1 MTTEIWQLSESE
13 LLADAAAVS
22 HRIQLLEARRI
33 ALVAEIDTRVSRE
46 KLGFP
51 GPAGWLTSTTL
62 LSPSKA
68 TKIVALA
75 RGMAAFPDI
84 ADAVNTGVMTIDH
97 AALILTFAETPPE
110 HLPEKGR
117 DAARAALI
125 KSATGPDARTGR
137 IRAAITRLEDSFG
150 NKKPPAEN
158 TDRNELFASTTLNG
172 RLVLKGDFDAVT
184 GEKLL
189 TALSPLTE
197 PHPAADGTQDDR
209 SPARRRADAF
219 GHILDQYLASSD
231 RPIEGGERPHLNL
244 HISLRDLTDLQNRG
258 GEHDITDDE
267 TSRAATES
275 DTDTA
280 DPVDINTGGPMHP
293 DSAGESD
300 TGTAHTDSDTGSS
313 SSRSGGSGS
322 GRSGGSGS
330 GSEGDRGAAD
340 RGAYRD
346 LFGDGTTVGWLP
358 WMGPLSR
365 NTSRQLA
372 CDCVLTAIVMDENG
386 NPLNLAR
393 TARTV
398 TAKQRKAL
406 TARDHGCAF
415 PGCGKPAAWT
425 EGHHIRHWGDGGPT
439 DMNNLVLLC
448 GFHHRLIHHSDW
460 EVFIGTNNHPWFVP
474 PATVDPYRQPR
485 PSHARAG
492 PHIA

>member
-22 HRIQLLEARRI
+22 HQIQLLEARRI

-62 LSPSKA
+62 LTPSKA
-68 TKIVALA
+68 NKIVALA
-75 RGMAAFPDI
+75 RGLKNFPDI

-97 AALILTFAETPPE
+97 AALILAFAETPPKD
-110 HLPEKGR
+110 LPDEGR
-117 DAARAALI
+117 DVARRSLIAA
-125 KSATGPDARTGR
+125 ATGPDARTGR

-150 NKKPPAEN
+150 NKKPPAED
-158 TDRNELFASTTLNG
+158 TDRNEFFASKTLNG
-172 RLVLKGDFDAVT
+172 RLVLKGDFDAIT

-197 PHPAADGTQDDR
+197 PRPAADGTETPKTGDDR
-209 SPARRRADAF
+209 SPAKRRADAF

-244 HISLRDLTDLQNRG
+244 HISLRDLTDLRDSADAD
-258 GEHDITDDE
+258 DIADDE
-267 TSRAATES
+267 TTRAAAES
-275 DTDTA
+275 DTEA
-280 DPVDINTGGPMHP
+280 GDPVDINTGSPIIDDAPTEP
-293 DSAGESD
+293 DN
-300 TGTAHTDSDTGSS
+300 
-313 SSRSGGSGS
+313 
-322 GRSGGSGS
+322 GSGS
-330 GSEGDRGAAD
+330 GSDRRATD

-386 NPLNLAR
+386 SPINLAR

-406 TARDHGCAF
+406 IARDHTCAF
-415 PGCGKPAAWT
+415 PGCGKPASWT
-425 EGHHIRHWGDGGPT
+425 EAHHIRHWADGGRT

-448 GFHHRLIHHSDW
+448 GFHHRLLHHSDW
-460 EVFIGTNNHPWFVP
+460 EVFIGADNHPWFIP
-474 PATVDPYRQPR
+474 PASVDPYRQPR

>member
-22 HRIQLLEARRI
+22 HQIQLLEARRI

-68 TKIVALA
+68 TRIVALA

-84 ADAVNTGVMTIDH
+84 ADAVNTGVMSVDH

-110 HLPEKGR
+110 NLPQKGR
-117 DAARAALI
+117 DMARAALI
-125 KSATGPDARTGR
+125 QAATGPDARTGR

-150 NKKPPAEN
+150 TKKPPAEN

-172 RLVLKGDFDAVT
+172 RLVLKGDFDAIT

-197 PHPAADGTQDDR
+197 PHPAVDGSQDDR
-209 SPARRRADAF
+209 SPAKRRADAF
-219 GHILDQYLASSD
+219 GHILDQYLASND
-231 RPIEGGERPHLNL
+231 RPIEGGERPHVNL
-244 HISLRDLTDLQNRG
+244 HIRLQDLADLQG
-258 GEHDITDDE
+258 GVHDITDDE
-267 TSRAATES
+267 TSRAAAES
-275 DTDTA
+275 DDATQPAT
-280 DPVDINTGGPMHP
+280 T
-293 DSAGESD
+293 
-300 TGTAHTDSDTGSS
+300 
-313 SSRSGGSGS
+313 
-322 GRSGGSGS
+322 
-330 GSEGDRGAAD
+330 D

-346 LFGDGTTVGWLP
+346 LFGDGTSVGWLP

-393 TARTV
+393 TARTI
-398 TAKQRKAL
+398 TAKQRTAL

-425 EGHHIRHWGDGGPT
+425 EGHHIWHWGDGGPT

-460 EVFIGTNNHPWFVP
+460 EVFIGTDNHPWFIP

-485 PSHARAG
+485 QSHARAG

>member
-1 MTTEIWQLSESE
+1 MTAEIWQLSESE

-22 HRIQLLEARRI
+22 HQIQLLEARRI

-51 GPAGWLTSTTL
+51 GPAGWLASTTL

-84 ADAVNTGVMTIDH
+84 ADAVNTGVMSVDH

-110 HLPEKGR
+110 NLPEEGR
-117 DAARAALI
+117 DAARRALI
-125 KSATGPDARTGR
+125 KAATGPDARTGR

-150 NKKPPAEN
+150 TKKPPAEN

-172 RLVLKGDFDAVT
+172 RLVLKGDFDAIT

-189 TALSPLTE
+189 IALSPLTE

-231 RPIEGGERPHLNL
+231 RPIEGGERPHVNL
-244 HISLRDLTDLQNRG
+244 HIRLQDLADLQG
-258 GEHDITDDE
+258 GVHDITDDE
-267 TSRAATES
+267 NTRAATE
-275 DTDTA
+275 
-280 DPVDINTGGPMHP
+280 P
-293 DSAGESD
+293 
-300 TGTAHTDSDTGSS
+300 SS
-313 SSRSGGSGS
+313 NCDGSGPTT
-322 GRSGGSGS
+322 
-330 GSEGDRGAAD
+330 D

-346 LFGDGTTVGWLP
+346 LFGDGTSVGWLP

-425 EGHHIRHWGDGGPT
+425 EGHHIWHWGDGGPT

-460 EVFIGTNNHPWFVP
+460 EVFIGTDNHPWFVP

>member
-33 ALVAEIDTRVSRE
+33 ALVADIDTRVSRE

-68 TKIVALA
+68 NKIVALA
-75 RGMAAFPDI
+75 RGMKNFPDI
-84 ADAVNTGVMTIDH
+84 ADAVNTAVMTVDH
-97 AALILTFAETPPE
+97 AALILTFAETPPKN
-110 HLPEKGR
+110 LPQEGR
-117 DAARAALI
+117 DVARKALI
-125 KSATGPDARTGR
+125 AAATGPEARTGR
-137 IRAAITRLEDSFG
+137 IRAAITRLVDTFG
-150 NKKPPAEN
+150 GKKPPAED
-158 TDRNELFASTTLNG
+158 TDRNELFASKTLNG
-172 RLVLKGDFDAVT
+172 RLVLKGDFDAIT

-197 PHPAADGTQDDR
+197 PRPAADGTETPKVGDDR
-209 SPARRRADAF
+209 SPAKRRADAF
-219 GHILDQYLASSD
+219 GHILDRYLASNN
-231 RPIEGGERPHLNL
+231 RPTEGGEKPHVNL
-244 HISLRDLTDLQNRG
+244 HIRLQDLQSQNNS
-258 GEHDITDDE
+258 DITDDE
-267 TSRAATES
+267 TTRAAAEP
-275 DTDTA
+275 DTD
-280 DPVDINTGGPMHP
+280 PV
-293 DSAGESD
+293 
-300 TGTAHTDSDTGSS
+300 
-313 SSRSGGSGS
+313 
-322 GRSGGSGS
+322 
-330 GSEGDRGAAD
+330 AAD
-340 RGAYRD
+340 RSAYRD
-346 LFGDGTTVGWLP
+346 LFGDGTSVGWLP

-372 CDCVLTAIVMDENG
+372 CDCLLTAIVMDENG

-398 TAKQRKAL
+398 TAKQKRAL

-425 EGHHIRHWGDGGPT
+425 EGHHIWHWADGGPT

-448 GFHHRLIHHSDW
+448 GFHHRLIHHSGW
-460 EVFIGTNNHPWFVP
+460 EVFIAADQHPWFIP

-485 PSHARAG
+485 QSHARAG

>member
-1 MTTEIWQLSESE
+1 MATEIWQLSEAE
-13 LLADAAAVS
+13 LLADAADVS
-22 HRIQLLEARRI
+22 HKIQLLESRRI
-33 ALVAEIDTRVSRE
+33 ALVADIDTRVSRE

-75 RGMAAFPDI
+75 RGMKNFPDI

-97 AALILTFAETPPE
+97 AALILTFAETPPKN
-110 HLPEKGR
+110 LPQEGR
-117 DAARAALI
+117 DAARKALI
-125 KSATGPDARTGR
+125 AAATGPEARTDR
-137 IRAAITRLEDSFG
+137 IRAAITKLQDTFG
-150 NKKPPAEN
+150 GKKPAAED
-158 TDRNELFASTTLNG
+158 TDRNELFASKTLNG
-172 RLVLKGDFDAVT
+172 RLVAKMDFDAIT

-197 PHPAADGTQDDR
+197 PHPAADGTPDDR
-209 SPARRRADAF
+209 SPAKRRADAF
-219 GHILDQYLASSD
+219 GHILDQYLATSD

-244 HISLRDLTDLQNRG
+244 HIRLQDLTDLRDSAD
-258 GEHDITDDE
+258 DITDDE

-275 DTDTA
+275 DTD
-280 DPVDINTGGPMHP
+280 PV
-293 DSAGESD
+293 
-300 TGTAHTDSDTGSS
+300 
-313 SSRSGGSGS
+313 
-322 GRSGGSGS
+322 
-330 GSEGDRGAAD
+330 AAD

-346 LFGDGTTVGWLP
+346 LFGDGTSVGWLP

-372 CDCVLTAIVMDENG
+372 CDCLLTAIVMDENG

-398 TAKQRKAL
+398 TAKQKRAL

-425 EGHHIRHWGDGGPT
+425 EGHHIWHWTDGGPT
-439 DMNNLVLLC
+439 DMDNLVLLC
-448 GFHHRLIHHSDW
+448 GFHHRLVHHSDW
-460 EVFIGTNNHPWFVP
+460 EVFIGTDNHPWFVP

-485 PSHARAG
+485 QSHARAG

>member
-1 MTTEIWQLSESE
+1 MTTAIWQLSESE
-13 LLADAAAVS
+13 LLADATAAS
-22 HRIQLLEARRI
+22 HQIQLLEARRI

-62 LSPSKA
+62 LTPSKA

-75 RGMAAFPDI
+75 RGLKNFPDI
-84 ADAVNTGVMTIDH
+84 ADAVNTASISVDH
-97 AALILTFAETPPE
+97 AALILTFAETPPKN
-110 HLPEKGR
+110 LPQEGQ
-117 DAARAALI
+117 DVARAALLTA
-125 KSATGPDARTGR
+125 ATGPDARTGPL
-137 IRAAITRLEDSFG
+137 RAAITKLEDTYGS
-150 NKKPPAEN
+150 KKPPDD

-172 RLVLKGDFDAVT
+172 RLVLKADFDAVT

-197 PHPAADGTQDDR
+197 PQPAADGTQDER

-219 GHILDQYLASSD
+219 GHILDRYLASSN
-231 RPIEGGERPHLNL
+231 RPTEGGEKPHVNL
-244 HISLRDLTDLQNRG
+244 HISLRDLTNLRRG
-258 GEHDITDDE
+258 QDDGNGNGS
-267 TSRAATES
+267 TATES
-275 DTDTA
+275 DCSSGNGDG
-280 DPVDINTGGPMHP
+280 VDSSG
-293 DSAGESD
+293 SD
-300 TGTAHTDSDTGSS
+300 GCA
-313 SSRSGGSGS
+313 SGS
-322 GRSGGSGS
+322 GDGCDNDSRS
-330 GSEGDRGAAD
+330 ATTD

-358 WMGPLSR
+358 WMGPLTR
-365 NTSRQLA
+365 ETSRQLA
-372 CDCVLTAIVMDENG
+372 CDCILTAIVMDENG
-386 NPLNLAR
+386 SPINLAR

-398 TAKQRKAL
+398 TAKQKRAL

-425 EGHHIRHWGDGGPT
+425 EGHHIWHWTDGGPT

-460 EVFIGTNNHPWFVP
+460 EVFIGTDNHPWFIP

-485 PSHARAG
+485 QSHARAG
-492 PHIA
+492 PHIT

>member
-22 HRIQLLEARRI
+22 HQIQLLEARRI

-46 KLGFP
+46 KLGVP

-97 AALILTFAETPPE
+97 AALILAFAETPPE
-110 HLPEKGR
+110 HLPQKGR

-125 KSATGPDARTGR
+125 KAATGPDARTGR

-150 NKKPPAEN
+150 TKKPPAEN
-158 TDRNELFASTTLNG
+158 PDRNELFASKILNG
-172 RLVLKGDFDAVT
+172 RLVLQGDFDAIT

-197 PHPAADGTQDDR
+197 PHPAADGTQDQR
-209 SPARRRADAF
+209 SPAKRRADAF
-219 GHILDQYLASSD
+219 GHILDHYLASSD

-244 HISLRDLTDLQNRG
+244 HIRLQDLTDLQNCG
-258 GEHDITDDE
+258 GEDDITDDE

-275 DTDTA
+275 ETDTVDLVDIITGNPVDTDAETE
-280 DPVDINTGGPMHP
+280 P
-293 DSAGESD
+293 DNEN
-300 TGTAHTDSDTGSS
+300 
-313 SSRSGGSGS
+313 
-322 GRSGGSGS
+322 GSGS
-330 GSEGDRGAAD
+330 GSGSGSGDHGEGGAAD

-346 LFGDGTTVGWLP
+346 LFGDGASVGWLP

-398 TAKQRKAL
+398 TAKQRRAL

-425 EGHHIRHWGDGGPT
+425 EGHHIWHWGDGGPT

-460 EVFIGTNNHPWFVP
+460 EVFIGTDNHPWFVP

>member
-13 LLADAAAVS
+13 LLADAADVS

-33 ALVAEIDTRVSRE
+33 ALVADIDTRVSRE

-62 LSPSKA
+62 LTPSKA
-68 TKIVALA
+68 NKIVALA
-75 RGMAAFPDI
+75 RGLKNFPDI
-84 ADAVNTGVMTIDH
+84 ADAVNTGVMSVDH
-97 AALILTFAETPPE
+97 AALILTFAEAPPKN
-110 HLPEKGR
+110 LPQEGR
-117 DAARAALI
+117 DIARSAMITA
-125 KSATGPDARTGR
+125 ATGPGARTDK
-137 IRAAITRLEDSFG
+137 IREAITKLEDTYGSD
-150 NKKPPAEN
+150 KPPPED
-158 TDRNELFASTTLNG
+158 TDRNELFASKTLNG
-172 RLVLKGDFDAVT
+172 RLVAKMDFDAIT

-197 PHPAADGTQDDR
+197 PCPAADGTQDER

-219 GHILDQYLASSD
+219 GHILDRYLASKD
-231 RPIEGGERPHLNL
+231 RPTEGGEKPHVNL
-244 HISLRDLTDLQNRG
+244 HIRLQDLTDLRDSAD
-258 GEHDITDDE
+258 DITDDE
-267 TSRAATES
+267 SSRAATES
-275 DTDTA
+275 ETAAA
-280 DPVDINTGGPMHP
+280 DPVDINTGNPIDTDAATEP
-293 DSAGESD
+293 DHENS
-300 TGTAHTDSDTGSS
+300 
-313 SSRSGGSGS
+313 SGS
-322 GRSGGSGS
+322 G
-330 GSEGDRGAAD
+330 DRGGGDAAAD

-365 NTSRQLA
+365 ETSRQLA
-372 CDCVLTAIVMDENG
+372 CDCLLTAIVMDENG

-398 TAKQRKAL
+398 TAKQKRAL

-425 EGHHIRHWGDGGPT
+425 EGHHIWHWADGGPT
-439 DMNNLVLLC
+439 DMDNLVLLC

-460 EVFIGTNNHPWFVP
+460 DVFIGSDQHPWFVP

-485 PSHARAG
+485 QSHARAG

>member
-13 LLADAAAVS
+13 LLAESAEVS

-62 LSPSKA
+62 LSPAKA

-75 RGMAAFPDI
+75 RGLKNFPDI
-84 ADAVNTGVMTIDH
+84 ADAVNTGVMSVDH
-97 AALILTFAETPPE
+97 AALILTFAETPPKD
-110 HLPEKGR
+110 LPEEGR
-117 DAARAALI
+117 VMARTAMIAA
-125 KSATGPDARTGR
+125 ATGPEARTGR
-137 IRAAITRLEDSFG
+137 IRAAITKLEDEFG
-150 NKKPPAEN
+150 GKTPPPEN
-158 TDRNELFASTTLNG
+158 TDRNELFASKTLNG
-172 RLVLKGDFDAVT
+172 RLVLKGDFDAIT

-197 PHPAADGTQDDR
+197 PQPAADGTQDDR

-219 GHILDQYLASSD
+219 GHILDQYLASSS

-244 HISLRDLTDLQNRG
+244 HISLRDLTDLRDSADTD
-258 GEHDITDDE
+258 DITDDE
-267 TSRAATES
+267 NTRTANES
-275 DTDTA
+275 DD
-280 DPVDINTGGPMHP
+280 GGHP
-293 DSAGESD
+293 AS
-300 TGTAHTDSDTGSS
+300 
-313 SSRSGGSGS
+313 
-322 GRSGGSGS
+322 
-330 GSEGDRGAAD
+330 D
-340 RGAYRD
+340 RGAYGD

-386 NPLNLAR
+386 SPINLAR

-406 TARDHGCAF
+406 IARDHTCAF
-415 PGCGKPAAWT
+415 PGCGKPASWT
-425 EGHHIRHWGDGGPT
+425 EAHHIWHWADGGPT

-460 EVFIGTNNHPWFVP
+460 EVFIGTDNHPWFVP

>member
-1 MTTEIWQLSESE
+1 MTAAIWQLSESE
-13 LLADAAAVS
+13 LLADAATVS

-33 ALVAEIDTRVSRE
+33 ALVADIDTRVARE

-62 LSPSKA
+62 LTPSKA

-75 RGMAAFPDI
+75 RGLKNFPDI
-84 ADAVNTGVMTIDH
+84 ADAVNAGVMSVDH
-97 AALILTFAETPPE
+97 AALILTFAETPPKN
-110 HLPEKGR
+110 LPQAGQ
-117 DAARAALI
+117 DMARKAMINA
-125 KSATGPDARTGR
+125 ATGPQARTDR
-137 IRAAITRLEDSFG
+137 IREAITNLNDRFGG
-150 NKKPPAEN
+150 NKPPPED
-158 TDRNELFASTTLNG
+158 TDRNELFASKTLNG
-172 RLVLKGDFDAVT
+172 RLVLKGDFDAIT

-197 PHPAADGTQDDR
+197 PRPAADGTETPKTGDDR
-209 SPARRRADAF
+209 SPAKRRADAF

-231 RPIEGGERPHLNL
+231 RPTEGGERPHLNL
-244 HISLRDLTDLQNRG
+244 HISLRDLTDLRDSADAD
-258 GEHDITDDE
+258 DITDDIADDE
-267 TSRAATES
+267 NTRAADES
-275 DTDTA
+275 DD
-280 DPVDINTGGPMHP
+280 DGHP
-293 DSAGESD
+293 A
-300 TGTAHTDSDTGSS
+300 T
-313 SSRSGGSGS
+313 
-322 GRSGGSGS
+322 
-330 GSEGDRGAAD
+330 D

-365 NTSRQLA
+365 NSSRQLA

-386 NPLNLAR
+386 SPINLAR

-406 TARDHGCAF
+406 IARDHTCAF
-415 PGCGKPAAWT
+415 PGCGKPASWT
-425 EGHHIRHWGDGGPT
+425 EAHHIWHWADGGPT

-448 GFHHRLIHHSDW
+448 GFHHRLLHHSDW
-460 EVFIGTNNHPWFVP
+460 EVFIGIDQHPWFVP
-474 PATVDPYRQPR
+474 PASVDPYRQPR

>member
-22 HRIQLLEARRI
+22 HQIQLLEARRI
-33 ALVAEIDTRVSRE
+33 ALVGEIDTRVSRE

-75 RGMAAFPDI
+75 RGLKNFSDI
-84 ADAVNTGVMTIDH
+84 ADAVNTGVMSVDH
-97 AALILTFAETPPE
+97 AALILTFAETPPKD
-110 HLPEKGR
+110 LPEEGR
-117 DAARAALI
+117 VMARTAMIAA
-125 KSATGPDARTGR
+125 ATGPEALTGR
-137 IRAAITRLEDSFG
+137 IRAAITKLEDEFG
-150 NKKPPAEN
+150 GKTPPPEN
-158 TDRNELFASTTLNG
+158 TDRNELFASKTLNG
-172 RLVLKGDFDAVT
+172 RLVLKGDFDAIT

-197 PHPAADGTQDDR
+197 PRPAADGTETFKIADDR

-244 HISLRDLTDLQNRG
+244 HISLRDLTDLRDSADVD
-258 GEHDITDDE
+258 DIADDE
-267 TSRAATES
+267 NTRAADES
-275 DTDTA
+275 DA
-280 DPVDINTGGPMHP
+280 GP
-293 DSAGESD
+293 
-300 TGTAHTDSDTGSS
+300 T
-313 SSRSGGSGS
+313 
-322 GRSGGSGS
+322 
-330 GSEGDRGAAD
+330 AD

-346 LFGDGTTVGWLP
+346 LFGDGTSVGWLP

-386 NPLNLAR
+386 SPINLAR

-425 EGHHIRHWGDGGPT
+425 EGHHIWHWADGGPT

-460 EVFIGTNNHPWFVP
+460 EVFIGTDNHPWFIP

>member
-1 MTTEIWQLSESE
+1 MTTEIWQLSEAQ
-13 LLADAAAVS
+13 LLADAADVS
-22 HRIQLLEARRI
+22 HHIQLMEARRI

-62 LSPSKA
+62 LSPGTA

-75 RGMAAFPDI
+75 RGLKNFPDI
-84 ADAVNTGVMTIDH
+84 ADAVNTGVTSVDH
-97 AALILTFAETPPE
+97 AALILTFAETPPKN
-110 HLPEKGR
+110 LPQEGQ
-117 DAARAALI
+117 DLARAALLTA
-125 KSATGPDARTGR
+125 ATGPDARTGPL
-137 IRAAITRLEDSFG
+137 RAAITKLHDTYG
-150 NKKPPAEN
+150 DKKPPDD

-172 RLVLKGDFDAVT
+172 RLVAKMDFDAIT
-184 GEKLL
+184 GEKFL

-197 PHPAADGTQDDR
+197 PHPAADGTPDER
-209 SPARRRADAF
+209 SPAKRRADAF
-219 GHILDQYLASSD
+219 AHILDRYLASSN
-231 RPIEGGERPHLNL
+231 RPTEGGEKPHVNL
-244 HISLRDLTDLQNRG
+244 HITLRDLTNLRSTMN
-258 GEHDITDDE
+258 TD
-267 TSRAATES
+267 
-275 DTDTA
+275 
-280 DPVDINTGGPMHP
+280 
-293 DSAGESD
+293 
-300 TGTAHTDSDTGSS
+300 TDSDTDSNYENSS
-313 SSRSGGSGS
+313 TATEPDNARESRSGSGDGCDS
-322 GRSGGSGS
+322 ATGPS
-330 GSEGDRGAAD
+330 AD

-365 NTSRQLA
+365 ETSRQLA
-372 CDCVLTAIVMDENG
+372 CDCILTAIVMDENG
-386 NPLNLAR
+386 SPINLAR

-398 TAKQRKAL
+398 NAKQKRAL

-425 EGHHIRHWGDGGPT
+425 EGHHIWHWTDGGPT

-460 EVFIGTNNHPWFVP
+460 EVFIGTDNHPWFIP

-485 PSHARAG
+485 QSHARAG

>member
-1 MTTEIWQLSESE
+1 MTTAIWQLSEAE
-13 LLADAAAVS
+13 LLADAATVS
-22 HRIQLLEARRI
+22 HQIQLLEARRI

-75 RGMAAFPDI
+75 RGLKNFPDI

-97 AALILTFAETPPE
+97 AALILTFAETPPKN
-110 HLPEKGR
+110 LPPAGQDIARKAMIT
-117 DAARAALI
+117 AATA
-125 KSATGPDARTGR
+125 PEARTGR
-137 IRAAITRLEDSFG
+137 IREAITKLHDTYG
-150 NKKPPAEN
+150 GKTPPADD
-158 TDRNELFASTTLNG
+158 TDRNELFASKTLNG

-197 PHPAADGTQDDR
+197 PRPDPDGTQDDR
-209 SPARRRADAF
+209 SPAKRRADAF
-219 GHILDQYLASSD
+219 GHILDQYLASSN
-231 RPIEGGERPHLNL
+231 RPTEGGERPHLNL
-244 HISLRDLTDLQNRG
+244 HITLRDLTDLRDNADAD
-258 GEHDITDDE
+258 DIADDE
-267 TSRAATES
+267 NTRAADES
-275 DTDTA
+275 DTD
-280 DPVDINTGGPMHP
+280 PVT
-293 DSAGESD
+293 
-300 TGTAHTDSDTGSS
+300 
-313 SSRSGGSGS
+313 
-322 GRSGGSGS
+322 
-330 GSEGDRGAAD
+330 AD

-365 NTSRQLA
+365 NTSLQLA
-372 CDCVLTAIVMDENG
+372 CDCLLTAIVMDENG

-406 TARDHGCAF
+406 IARDHTCAF

-425 EGHHIRHWGDGGPT
+425 EAHHIRHWADGGPT

-448 GFHHRLIHHSDW
+448 GFHHRLLHHSDW
-460 EVFIGTNNHPWFVP
+460 EVFIGTDGHPWFVP

>member
-1 MTTEIWQLSESE
+1 MTAAIWQLSESE

-22 HRIQLLEARRI
+22 HQIQLLEARRI

-68 TKIVALA
+68 NKILALA
-75 RGMAAFPDI
+75 RGLKNFPDI
-84 ADAVNTGVMTIDH
+84 ADAVNSGVMSVDH
-97 AALILTFAETPPE
+97 AALILTFAETPPKN
-110 HLPEKGR
+110 LPQDGQDIARKAMI
-117 DAARAALI
+117 DA
-125 KSATGPDARTGR
+125 ATGPDARTSR
-137 IRAAITRLEDSFG
+137 LRAAITRLHDTYG
-150 NKKPPAEN
+150 GKKPPAED

-172 RLVLKGDFDAVT
+172 RLVLKGDFDAIT

-189 TALSPLTE
+189 AALSPLTE
-197 PHPAADGTQDDR
+197 PSPAADGTQDDR
-209 SPARRRADAF
+209 SPATRRADAF
-219 GHILDQYLASSD
+219 GHIIDQYLASSN

-244 HISLRDLTDLQNRG
+244 HISLRDLTDLRDSADRADAD
-258 GEHDITDDE
+258 DITDDE
-267 TSRAATES
+267 NTRTADES
-275 DTDTA
+275 DA
-280 DPVDINTGGPMHP
+280 GP
-293 DSAGESD
+293 
-300 TGTAHTDSDTGSS
+300 T
-313 SSRSGGSGS
+313 
-322 GRSGGSGS
+322 
-330 GSEGDRGAAD
+330 AD

-346 LFGDGTTVGWLP
+346 MFGDGTTVGWLP

-372 CDCVLTAIVMDENG
+372 CDCVLTAIVMDEHG
-386 NPLNLAR
+386 SPINLAR

-406 TARDHGCAF
+406 IARDHTCAF
-415 PGCGKPAAWT
+415 PGCGKPASWT
-425 EGHHIRHWGDGGPT
+425 EAHHIWHWADGGPT

-448 GFHHRLIHHSDW
+448 GFHHRLMHHSDW
-460 EVFIGTNNHPWFVP
+460 EVFIGTDNHPWFVP

>member
-1 MTTEIWQLSESE
+1 MATEIWQLSESE
-13 LLADAAAVS
+13 LLAESAAVS

-84 ADAVNTGVMTIDH
+84 ADAVNTGVMSVDH

-110 HLPEKGR
+110 NLPEEGR
-117 DAARAALI
+117 DAARRALI
-125 KSATGPDARTGR
+125 KAATGPDARTGR

-150 NKKPPAEN
+150 SKKPPAEN

-172 RLVLKGDFDAVT
+172 RLVLKGDFDAIT

-197 PHPAADGTQDDR
+197 PHPAVDGTQDDR

-231 RPIEGGERPHLNL
+231 RPIEGGERPHVNL
-244 HISLRDLTDLQNRG
+244 HIRLQDLADLQG
-258 GEHDITDDE
+258 GVHDITDDE
-267 TSRAATES
+267 NTRAAAE
-275 DTDTA
+275 
-280 DPVDINTGGPMHP
+280 P
-293 DSAGESD
+293 
-300 TGTAHTDSDTGSS
+300 SS
-313 SSRSGGSGS
+313 NCDGSGPTT
-322 GRSGGSGS
+322 
-330 GSEGDRGAAD
+330 D

-346 LFGDGTTVGWLP
+346 LFGDGTSVGWLP

-398 TAKQRKAL
+398 TAKQRTAL
-406 TARDHGCAF
+406 TARDQGCAF

-425 EGHHIRHWGDGGPT
+425 EGHHIWHWGDGGPT

-448 GFHHRLIHHSDW
+448 GFHHRLMHHSDW
-460 EVFIGTNNHPWFVP
+460 EVFIGTDNHPWFVP

>member
-13 LLADAAAVS
+13 LLAESAEVS

-62 LSPSKA
+62 LSPAKA

-75 RGMAAFPDI
+75 RGLKNFPDI
-84 ADAVNTGVMTIDH
+84 ADAVNTGVMSVDH
-97 AALILTFAETPPE
+97 AALILTFAETPPKD
-110 HLPEKGR
+110 LPEEGR
-117 DAARAALI
+117 VMARTAMIAA
-125 KSATGPDARTGR
+125 ATGPEARTGR
-137 IRAAITRLEDSFG
+137 IRAAITKLEDEFG
-150 NKKPPAEN
+150 GKTPPPEN
-158 TDRNELFASTTLNG
+158 TDRNELFASKTLNG
-172 RLVLKGDFDAVT
+172 RLVLKGDFDAIT

-197 PHPAADGTQDDR
+197 PQPAADGTQDDR

-219 GHILDQYLASSD
+219 GHILDQYLASSS

-244 HISLRDLTDLQNRG
+244 HISLRDLTDLRDSADSADAD
-258 GEHDITDDE
+258 DITDDE
-267 TSRAATES
+267 NTRAATES
-275 DTDTA
+275 DA
-280 DPVDINTGGPMHP
+280 DEDGNEPVDINTGDPIRPDTASGP
-293 DSAGESD
+293 DRE
-300 TGTAHTDSDTGSS
+300 SS
-313 SSRSGGSGS
+313 SD
-322 GRSGGSGS
+322 
-330 GSEGDRGAAD
+330 GDTAD
-340 RGAYRD
+340 RGACRD

-386 NPLNLAR
+386 SPINLAR

-406 TARDHGCAF
+406 IARDHTCAF
-415 PGCGKPAAWT
+415 PGCGKPASWT
-425 EGHHIRHWGDGGPT
+425 EAHHIWHWADGGPT

-448 GFHHRLIHHSDW
+448 GFHHRLMHHSDW
-460 EVFIGTNNHPWFVP
+460 EVFIGTDNHPWFIP

-492 PHIA
+492 PYIA

>member
-13 LLADAAAVS
+13 LLAESAAVS
-22 HRIQLLEARRI
+22 HEIQLLEARRI

-75 RGMAAFPDI
+75 RGLKNFPDI
-84 ADAVNTGVMTIDH
+84 ADAVNTGVMSVDH
-97 AALILTFAETPPE
+97 AALILTFAETPPKD
-110 HLPEKGR
+110 LPEEGR
-117 DAARAALI
+117 VMARKAMIAA
-125 KSATGPDARTGR
+125 ATGPEARTGR
-137 IRAAITRLEDSFG
+137 IRAAITKLEDEFG
-150 NKKPPAEN
+150 GKTPPAED
-158 TDRNELFASTTLNG
+158 TDRNEFFASKTLNG
-172 RLVLKGDFDAVT
+172 RLVLKGDFDAIT

-197 PHPAADGTQDDR
+197 PRPAADGTETPKTGDDR
-209 SPARRRADAF
+209 SPAKRRADAF
-219 GHILDQYLASSD
+219 GHILDHYLASSD

-244 HISLRDLTDLQNRG
+244 HISLRDLTDLRDSADTVD
-258 GEHDITDDE
+258 DIADDE
-267 TSRAATES
+267 NTRAADES
-275 DTDTA
+275 DD
-280 DPVDINTGGPMHP
+280 D
-293 DSAGESD
+293 
-300 TGTAHTDSDTGSS
+300 
-313 SSRSGGSGS
+313 
-322 GRSGGSGS
+322 GRP
-330 GSEGDRGAAD
+330 ATD

-372 CDCVLTAIVMDENG
+372 CDCILTAIVMDENG
-386 NPLNLAR
+386 SPINLAR

-406 TARDHGCAF
+406 IARDHGCAF

-425 EGHHIRHWGDGGPT
+425 EGHHIWHWGDGGPT

-448 GFHHRLIHHSDW
+448 GFHHRLMHHSDW
-460 EVFIGTNNHPWFVP
+460 EVFIGVDNHPWFIP

>member
-13 LLADAAAVS
+13 LLADAIAAS
-22 HRIQLLEARRI
+22 HDIQLLEARRI

-75 RGMAAFPDI
+75 RGLKNFPDI
-84 ADAVNTGVMTIDH
+84 ADAVNTGSMTIDH
-97 AALILTFAETPPE
+97 AALILTFAETPPKN
-110 HLPEKGR
+110 LPQEGR
-117 DAARAALI
+117 DIARTAMITA
-125 KSATGPDARTGR
+125 ATGPGARTGR
-137 IRAAITRLEDSFG
+137 IREAITKLEDTYGS
-150 NKKPPAEN
+150 KKPPPED
-158 TDRNELFASTTLNG
+158 TDRNELFASKMLNQ
-172 RLVLKGDFDAVT
+172 RLCLKADFDAIT
-184 GEKLL
+184 AEKLF

-197 PHPAADGTQDDR
+197 PRPAADGTPDER
-209 SPARRRADAF
+209 SPAQRRADAF
-219 GHILDQYLASSD
+219 GQILDHYLASKD
-231 RPIEGGERPHLNL
+231 RPTEGGERPHINL
-244 HISLRDLTDLQNRG
+244 HITLRDLQSRG
-258 GEHDITDDE
+258 DDVTE
-267 TSRAATES
+267 DENSHAAHES
-275 DTDTA
+275 DTDATA
-280 DPVDINTGGPMHP
+280 GDSTDTDGNADGDGTHENASTATEP
-293 DSAGESD
+293 DD
-300 TGTAHTDSDTGSS
+300 LTGSAD
-313 SSRSGGSGS
+313 GC
-322 GRSGGSGS
+322 
-330 GSEGDRGAAD
+330 DGATRPSQD

-372 CDCVLTAIVMDENG
+372 CDCLLTAIVMDENG
-386 NPLNLAR
+386 SPINLAR

-398 TAKQRKAL
+398 NAKQKRAL

-425 EGHHIRHWGDGGPT
+425 EGHHIWHWTDGGPT

-460 EVFIGTNNHPWFVP
+460 EVFIGADNHPWFVP
-474 PATVDPYRQPR
+474 PATVDPYREPR
-485 PSHARAG
+485 QSHARAG

>member
-1 MTTEIWQLSESE
+1 MTAAIWQLSESE

-33 ALVAEIDTRVSRE
+33 ALVAEIDTRVARE

-62 LSPSKA
+62 LTPSKA

-75 RGMAAFPDI
+75 RGLKNFPDI
-84 ADAVNTGVMTIDH
+84 ADAVNAGVMTIDH
-97 AALILTFAETPPE
+97 AALILTFAETPPKN
-110 HLPEKGR
+110 LPQAGQ
-117 DAARAALI
+117 DMARKAMITA
-125 KSATGPDARTGR
+125 ATGPEARTDR
-137 IRAAITRLEDSFG
+137 IREAITNLNDRFGG
-150 NKKPPAEN
+150 NKPPPED
-158 TDRNELFASTTLNG
+158 TDRNELFASKTLNG
-172 RLVLKGDFDAVT
+172 RLVLKGDFDAIT

-197 PHPAADGTQDDR
+197 PRPAADGTETLKTGDDR
-209 SPARRRADAF
+209 SPAKRRADAF
-219 GHILDQYLASSD
+219 GHILDQYLASSN
-231 RPIEGGERPHLNL
+231 RPTEGGERPHLNL
-244 HISLRDLTDLQNRG
+244 HISLRDLTDLRDSADSADVD
-258 GEHDITDDE
+258 EIADDE
-267 TSRAATES
+267 NTRAADES
-275 DTDTA
+275 DDN
-280 DPVDINTGGPMHP
+280 VHP
-293 DSAGESD
+293 S
-300 TGTAHTDSDTGSS
+300 
-313 SSRSGGSGS
+313 
-322 GRSGGSGS
+322 
-330 GSEGDRGAAD
+330 AD

-386 NPLNLAR
+386 NPINLAR

-406 TARDHGCAF
+406 IARDHGCAF

-425 EGHHIRHWGDGGPT
+425 EGHHIWHWGDGGPT

-448 GFHHRLIHHSDW
+448 GFHHRLLHHSDW
-460 EVFIGTNNHPWFVP
+460 EVFIGVDNHPWFVP

>member
-22 HRIQLLEARRI
+22 HDIQLLEARRI
-33 ALVAEIDTRVSRE
+33 ALVADIDTRVSRE

-62 LSPSKA
+62 LTPSKA
-68 TKIVALA
+68 NKIVALA
-75 RGMAAFPDI
+75 RGLKNFPDI
-84 ADAVNTGVMTIDH
+84 ADAVNTGVMSVDH
-97 AALILTFAETPPE
+97 AALILTFAETPPKN
-110 HLPEKGR
+110 LPQEGR
-117 DAARAALI
+117 DIARKAMITA
-125 KSATGPDARTGR
+125 ATGPGARTDS
-137 IRAAITRLEDSFG
+137 IREAITKLEDTYGG
-150 NKKPPAEN
+150 NKPPPED
-158 TDRNELFASTTLNG
+158 TDRNELFASKTLNG
-172 RLVLKGDFDAVT
+172 RLVAKMDFDAIT

-197 PHPAADGTQDDR
+197 PRPAADGTQDER

-219 GHILDQYLASSD
+219 GHILDRYLASSD
-231 RPIEGGERPHLNL
+231 RPTEGGEKPHVNL
-244 HISLRDLTDLQNRG
+244 HIRLQDLTDLRDSAD
-258 GEHDITDDE
+258 DITDDE

-275 DTDTA
+275 DTETDAA
-280 DPVDINTGGPMHP
+280 DPVDINTGDPIDTDAATEP
-293 DSAGESD
+293 DHEN
-300 TGTAHTDSDTGSS
+300 
-313 SSRSGGSGS
+313 GSGS
-322 GRSGGSGS
+322 GDCGG
-330 GSEGDRGAAD
+330 GDAAAD

-346 LFGDGTTVGWLP
+346 LFGDGTSVGWLP

-372 CDCVLTAIVMDENG
+372 CDCILTAIVMDENG

-398 TAKQRKAL
+398 TAKQKRAL

-425 EGHHIRHWGDGGPT
+425 EGHHIWHWADGGPT
-439 DMNNLVLLC
+439 DMDNLVLLC

-460 EVFIGTNNHPWFVP
+460 EVFIGTDQHPWFVP
-474 PATVDPYRQPR
+474 PASVDPYRQPR
-485 PSHARAG
+485 QSHARAG

>member
-1 MTTEIWQLSESE
+1 MTTAIWQLSEAE

-22 HRIQLLEARRI
+22 HQIQLLEARRI

-62 LSPSKA
+62 LSAGKA

-75 RGMAAFPDI
+75 RGLKNFPDI
-84 ADAVNTGVMTIDH
+84 ADAVNTGVMSVDH

-110 HLPEKGR
+110 NLPDEGR
-117 DAARAALI
+117 DVARQALI
-125 KSATGPDARTGR
+125 AAATGPDARTGR

-150 NKKPPAEN
+150 NKKPPAED
-158 TDRNELFASTTLNG
+158 TDRNEFFASKTLNG
-172 RLVLKGDFDAVT
+172 RLVLKGDFDAIT

-197 PHPAADGTQDDR
+197 PRPAADGDETPKTGDDR
-209 SPARRRADAF
+209 SPAKRRADAF
-219 GHILDQYLASSD
+219 GHILDQYLASCD

-244 HISLRDLTDLQNRG
+244 HISLRDLADLRDSADVD
-258 GEHDITDDE
+258 DIADDE
-267 TSRAATES
+267 NTRAADES
-275 DTDTA
+275 DD
-280 DPVDINTGGPMHP
+280 DGHP
-293 DSAGESD
+293 A
-300 TGTAHTDSDTGSS
+300 T
-313 SSRSGGSGS
+313 
-322 GRSGGSGS
+322 
-330 GSEGDRGAAD
+330 D

-372 CDCVLTAIVMDENG
+372 CDCVLTAIVMDEHG
-386 NPLNLAR
+386 SPINLAR

-406 TARDHGCAF
+406 IARDHGCAF

-448 GFHHRLIHHSDW
+448 GFHHRLLHHSNW
-460 EVFIGTNNHPWFVP
+460 EVFIGTDNHPWFIP
-474 PATVDPYRQPR
+474 PATVDPHRQPR

>member
-1 MTTEIWQLSESE
+1 MTTAIWQLSEAE
-13 LLADAAAVS
+13 LLADATAVS
-22 HRIQLLEARRI
+22 HQIQLLEARRI
-33 ALVAEIDTRVSRE
+33 ALVADIDTRVSRE

-62 LSPSKA
+62 LSPGKA

-75 RGMAAFPDI
+75 RGLKNFPDI
-84 ADAVNTGVMTIDH
+84 ADAVNTGSISVDH
-97 AALILTFAETPPE
+97 AALILTFAETPPKN
-110 HLPEKGR
+110 LPPEGQ
-117 DAARAALI
+117 DVARAALLTA
-125 KSATGPDARTGR
+125 ATGPDARTGPL
-137 IRAAITRLEDSFG
+137 RAAITRLHDTYG
-150 NKKPPAEN
+150 GKTPPAED

-172 RLVLKGDFDAVT
+172 RLVAKMDFDAIT

-197 PHPAADGTQDDR
+197 PRPAADGTQDER

-219 GHILDQYLASSD
+219 GHILDRYLASSN
-231 RPIEGGERPHLNL
+231 RPTEGGEKPHVNL
-244 HISLRDLTDLQNRG
+244 HITLRDLTDLRNTAAG
-258 GEHDITDDE
+258 AGAGDKCSGSGSGENTV
-267 TSRAATES
+267 TATES
-275 DTDTA
+275 D
-280 DPVDINTGGPMHP
+280 
-293 DSAGESD
+293 SA
-300 TGTAHTDSDTGSS
+300 SS
-313 SSRSGGSGS
+313 STSGGGADGCDSGPVS
-322 GRSGGSGS
+322 
-330 GSEGDRGAAD
+330 DR
-340 RGAYRD
+340 RAYRD

-365 NTSRQLA
+365 ETSRQLA
-372 CDCVLTAIVMDENG
+372 CDCLLTAIVMDENG
-386 NPLNLAR
+386 SPINLAR

-398 TAKQRKAL
+398 TAKQKRAL

-425 EGHHIRHWGDGGPT
+425 EGHHIWHWGDGGPT

-460 EVFIGTNNHPWFVP
+460 EVFIGTDQHPWFIP

-485 PSHARAG
+485 QSHARAG

>member
-13 LLADAAAVS
+13 LLADAADVS
-22 HRIQLLEARRI
+22 HKIQLLEARRI

-51 GPAGWLTSTTL
+51 GPAGWLSSTTL

-75 RGMAAFPDI
+75 RGLKNFPDI
-84 ADAVNTGVMTIDH
+84 ADAVNTGSMTIDH
-97 AALILTFAETPPE
+97 AALILTFAETPPKN
-110 HLPEKGR
+110 LPQEGR
-117 DAARAALI
+117 DIARKAMITA
-125 KSATGPDARTGR
+125 ATGPGARTDR
-137 IRAAITRLEDSFG
+137 IRAAITKLQDTYGG
-150 NKKPPAEN
+150 NKPPPED
-158 TDRNELFASTTLNG
+158 TDRNELFASKTLNG
-172 RLVLKGDFDAVT
+172 RLVAKMDFDAIT

-209 SPARRRADAF
+209 SPAKRRADAF
-219 GHILDQYLASSD
+219 GLILDRYLATSN
-231 RPIEGGERPHLNL
+231 RPTEGGEKPHVNL
-244 HISLRDLTDLQNRG
+244 HIRLQDLQSQSSQNNS
-258 GEHDITDDE
+258 DITGDE
-267 TSRAATES
+267 TTRAAAES
-275 DTDTA
+275 DTD
-280 DPVDINTGGPMHP
+280 PV
-293 DSAGESD
+293 
-300 TGTAHTDSDTGSS
+300 
-313 SSRSGGSGS
+313 
-322 GRSGGSGS
+322 
-330 GSEGDRGAAD
+330 AAD

-346 LFGDGTTVGWLP
+346 LFGDGMSVGWLP

-398 TAKQRKAL
+398 TAKQKRAL

-425 EGHHIRHWGDGGPT
+425 EGHHIWHWADGGPT

-448 GFHHRLIHHSDW
+448 GFHHRLVHHSDW
-460 EVFIGTNNHPWFVP
+460 ELFIGTDQHPWFVP
-474 PATVDPYRQPR
+474 PASVDPYRQPR
-485 PSHARAG
+485 QSHARAG

>member
-22 HRIQLLEARRI
+22 HQIQLLEARRI

-68 TKIVALA
+68 NKIVALA
-75 RGMAAFPDI
+75 RGLKNFPDI
-84 ADAVNTGVMTIDH
+84 ADAIDTGVMTIDH
-97 AALILTFAETPPE
+97 AALILTFAETPPKD
-110 HLPEKGR
+110 LPEEGR
-117 DAARAALI
+117 VMARKAMIAA
-125 KSATGPDARTGR
+125 ATGPDARTGR
-137 IRAAITRLEDSFG
+137 IRAAITKLEDEFG
-150 NKKPPAEN
+150 GKTPPPED
-158 TDRNELFASTTLNG
+158 TDRNELFASKTLNG
-172 RLVLKGDFDAVT
+172 RLVLKGDFDAIT

-197 PHPAADGTQDDR
+197 PHPAADGTQDER

-244 HISLRDLTDLQNRG
+244 HISLRDLTDLRDSADVD
-258 GEHDITDDE
+258 DIADDE
-267 TSRAATES
+267 NTRAADES
-275 DTDTA
+275 HDD
-280 DPVDINTGGPMHP
+280 VHP
-293 DSAGESD
+293 S
-300 TGTAHTDSDTGSS
+300 
-313 SSRSGGSGS
+313 
-322 GRSGGSGS
+322 
-330 GSEGDRGAAD
+330 AD

-386 NPLNLAR
+386 SPINLAR

-406 TARDHGCAF
+406 IARDHTCAF
-415 PGCGKPAAWT
+415 PGCGKPASWT
-425 EGHHIRHWGDGGPT
+425 EAHHIWHWADGGPT

-448 GFHHRLIHHSDW
+448 GFHHRLLHHSDW
-460 EVFIGTNNHPWFVP
+460 EVFIGIDQHPWFVP

>member
-13 LLADAAAVS
+13 LLADAATVS
-22 HRIQLLEARRI
+22 HEIQLLEARRI

-75 RGMAAFPDI
+75 RGLKNFPDI
-84 ADAVNTGVMTIDH
+84 ADAVNTGSISIDH
-97 AALILTFAETPPE
+97 AALILTFAETPPKD
-110 HLPEKGR
+110 LPEEGR
-117 DAARAALI
+117 DMARTALI
-125 KSATGPDARTGR
+125 AAATGPEARTGR
-137 IRAAITRLEDSFG
+137 IRAAITKLEDEFG
-150 NKKPPAEN
+150 GKTPPPEN

-172 RLVLKGDFDAVT
+172 RLVAKMDLDAVT

-197 PHPAADGTQDDR
+197 PRPAADGTPDDR
-209 SPARRRADAF
+209 SPAKRRADAF
-219 GHILDQYLASSD
+219 GHILDQYLASSS

-244 HISLRDLTDLQNRG
+244 HINLRDLTDLRDSADTAD
-258 GEHDITDDE
+258 DIEDDIADDE
-267 TSRAATES
+267 TARAATES
-275 DTDTA
+275 DTV
-280 DPVDINTGGPMHP
+280 DPVDINTGNPIDTHAATEP
-293 DSAGESD
+293 DPEN
-300 TGTAHTDSDTGSS
+300 
-313 SSRSGGSGS
+313 GSGS
-322 GRSGGSGS
+322 GSGS
-330 GSEGDRGAAD
+330 GSEDDRGEAD

-346 LFGDGTTVGWLP
+346 LFGDGTSVGWLP
-358 WMGPLSR
+358 WMGPLSL

-372 CDCVLTAIVMDENG
+372 CDCVLTAIVMDEHG

-425 EGHHIRHWGDGGPT
+425 EGHHIWHWADGGPT

-448 GFHHRLIHHSDW
+448 GFHHRLMHHSDW
-460 EVFIGTNNHPWFVP
+460 EVFIGIDNHPWFVP

-485 PSHARAG
+485 QSHARAG